1 MGLLR
6 IALAICVFRAHSSS
20 FGVPLL
26 SGDIAVE
33 IFFLISGF
41 YMQMILKFVYN
52 FSKMGKQWLQKFY
65 INRYLRL
72 LPIYI
77 ITLITTLTFRVLYQL
92 FFTKGTDLIQP
103 FELITAL
110 NNLQNNLSNILLK
123 VFLFFTQITIFFQ
136 DLVMFLGVNDGSANF
151 VADFNQSDIL
161 IHSGLLIPQAWT
173 LGIEIS
179 FYLIAPFLLKLST
192 KKLLFIASLSLLIK
206 STFLLYFSKLG
217 IYNYFG
223 FDGLPNVRSL
233 WGYRFFPFEISYF
246 IAGAL
251 SYRFFLEKQE
261 YFCKP
266 TLKNKLI
273 AYVLVC
279 LAISIPSRIFNLSSI
294 YWLSPILF
302 VFFLPILF
310 HLFKNSKIDRIIG
323 DLSYPFYISHLLC
336 LQITSPLEEVGPK
349 NFHVLT
355 GLMLTFV
362 FSVFLIKINNYFE
375 LIRETSTNFF
385 ELSLS

>member
-6 IALAICVFRAHSSS
+6 IALAICVFSAHSSS

-41 YMQMILKFVYN
+41 YMQMILKYVYN
-52 FSKMGKQWLQKFY
+52 FPKMGEKWLQKFY

-72 LPIYI
+72 LPIYVF
-77 ITLITTLTFRVLYQL
+77 TLITTFTLKVLYQL
-92 FFTKGTDLIQP
+92 FFNKGTNLIQP
-103 FELITAL
+103 FEVITAV
-110 NNLQNNLSNILLK
+110 NNLQNNLSNFLLK

-136 DLVMFLGVNDGSANF
+136 DLVMFIGVNDGSANF
-151 VADFNQSDIL
+151 VADFTHSDIL
-161 IHSGLLIPQAWT
+161 IYKGMLIPQAWT

-179 FYLIAPFLLKLST
+179 FYLIAPFLLKFST
-192 KKLLFIASLSLLIK
+192 KKLLFIASLSLIIK
-206 STFLLYFSKLG
+206 STFLLFFSKSG
-217 IYNYFG
+217 IYDYFG
-223 FDGLPNVRSL
+223 LDGLPNLRSL

-246 IAGAL
+246 IVGSL
-251 SYRFFLEKQE
+251 SYRFFLEKKE
-261 YFCKP
+261 FFCKP

-273 AYVLVC
+273 AYVLIL
-279 LAISIPSRIFNLSSI
+279 LAITIPSKIFNLSGI

-302 VFFLPILF
+302 VLFLPILF

-336 LQITSPLEEVGPK
+336 LQITSPLEVIGPK
-349 NFHVLT
+349 NFHVLS
-355 GLMLTFV
+355 GLILTFV

-375 LIRETSTNFF
+375 LIRGRIRQA
-385 ELSLS
+385 